1 MLDTFSM
8 VREISV
14 MEQRYQA
21 VLAVI
26 ADGRGVGEVAA
37 QFGVSRQSLHS
48 WLRRYEDAGLEGLA
62 DRSHRPHSVPHQMS
76 AAVEAVV
83 LELRREHRSWGPRR
97 LVYELMK
104 RGVEPVP
111 SETGVYRALKRAG
124 LIEPGSRRRRKDT
137 WKRWERG
144 RAMELWQMDIVGGFA
159 LRDGTYAK
167 CLTGVDDHSRL
178 CVSAKLMP
186 RELSRSVCDGLEQAF
201 ARFGVPAQVLTDNGK
216 VFTGKY
222 FTPPV
227 EVLFDKICRE
237 NGVEHLLT
245 APYSPTTTGKIERF
259 HRSLR
264 AEFLTGRLFD
274 SLSDAQEQL
283 DAWVVEYN
291 ESRPHQALGMKT
303 PLEAFTASQA
313 VVVPVRKGPEPVF
326 HDRDGDEWVSRK
338 VNSSGVVTVAWQQI
352 SVGKHRGGRRVDIY
366 VTSELLQIWDGSE
379 LLKTVLKADKDKEV
393 RVKKAFTIPKKQS

>member
-1 MLDTFSM
+1 M
-8 VREISV
+8 RAE
-14 MEQRYQA
+14 
-21 VLAVI
+21 
-26 ADGRGVGEVAA
+26 
-37 QFGVSRQSLHS
+37 
-48 WLRRYEDAGLEGLA
+48 
-62 DRSHRPHSVPHQMS
+62 
-76 AAVEAVV
+76 VEAVV

-97 LVYELMK
+97 LVYELIK

-111 SETGVYRALKRAG
+111 SETGVYRALKPAG
-124 LIEPGSRRRRKDT
+124 LVEPGSSRRRKDT

-144 RAMELWQMDIVGGFA
+144 RAMELWQRDIVFGFA

-186 RELSRSVCDGLEQAF
+186 RELSRSVRDGLEATF

-264 AEFLTGRLFD
+264 AEFLMGRLFD

-283 DAWVVEYN
+283 
-291 ESRPHQALGMKT
+291 
-303 PLEAFTASQA
+303 EAFTVSQA
-313 VVVPVRKGPEPVF
+313 VVIPVSKGPEPVF

-338 VNSSGVVTVAWQQI
+338 VNSSGVVAVAWQQI

>member
-1 MLDTFSM
+1 
-8 VREISV
+8 

-37 QFGVSRQSLHS
+37 QFGVSRQSVHA
-48 WLRRYEDAGLEGLA
+48 WLRRYEDEGLEGLA
-62 DRSHRPHSVPHQMS
+62 NRSHRPRSVPHQMP
-76 AAVEAVV
+76 AHVEAAV

-97 LVYELMK
+97 LVYELGR

-124 LIEPGSRRRRKDT
+124 LIEPGGRRRRKDT

-144 RAMELWQMDIVGGFA
+144 RAMELWQMDIVGGFG
-159 LRDGTYAK
+159 LSNGTSLK

-186 RELSRSVCDGLEQAF
+186 RELSRSVCDGLEQAL
-201 ARFGVPAQVLTDNGK
+201 ARFGVPGQILTDNGK

-222 FTPPV
+222 HRPPV

-237 NGVEHLLT
+237 NGIDHILT
-245 APYSPTTTGKIERF
+245 ARYSPTTTGKVERF

-264 AEFLTGRLFD
+264 AEFLTGRVFE
-274 SLSDAQEQL
+274 SLEAAQAEL
-283 DAWVVEYN
+283 DAWVADYN
-291 ESRPHQALGMKT
+291 DTRPHQSLGMKT
-303 PLEAFTASQA
+303 PLEVFTSSRAE
-313 VVVPVRKGPEPVF
+313 VVPVKTGPEPVF
-326 HDRDGDEWVSRK
+326 QDRDGDQWITRK
-338 VNSSGVVTVAWQQI
+338 VNSAGVVTVSWQQI
-352 SVGKHRGGRRVDIY
+352 SVGKHRGGRKVDIH
-366 VTSELLQIWDGSE
+366 VNQGLIQIWDGAD
-379 LLKTVLKADKDKEV
+379 LLKTVPQDDPDKEV
-393 RVKKAFTIPKKQS
+393 RVKKAFTMPPRQ